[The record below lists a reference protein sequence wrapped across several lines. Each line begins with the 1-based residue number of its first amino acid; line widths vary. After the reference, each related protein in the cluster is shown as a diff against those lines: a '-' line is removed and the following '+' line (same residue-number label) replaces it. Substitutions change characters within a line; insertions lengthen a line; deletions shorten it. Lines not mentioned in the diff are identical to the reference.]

1 MISIMDPY
9 LISENEEIRNYATEV
24 FIILFRRQND
34 KVFIESNLDNSI
46 MRKLNTLSQNG
57 QQKEVDLLMTSMK
70 KMIKKS
76 IDLRLQDRLLS
87 LCGTDGKTTPFTLVQ
102 AIIIKAIAP
111 VISSKIFSKRIY
123 YVVLRG
129 LNDEL
134 EAKVLR
140 TDEDTTQAM
149 LHSYAE
155 ILSGTTKID
164 QQQSHD
170 EIEKFYDA
178 CLANGRPGLYIDL
191 MAVYCAHELTE
202 IDNDEAD
209 VYLGRILKYMNN
221 PDAKLVEKV
230 ILCMNALFNKLPK
243 ESQFLLVPTIRYNIE
258 DQAISFIPHVTDS
271 EEDSMQAHLYHK
283 KVQTIEMFRLPIGVS
298 SLVAMIKEAIMH
310 GSVHVRTASAFC
322 FKYLLDFTPPEV
334 IKKEVI
340 KICGAL
346 IRVVNDKFAQELKL
360 QIFFALRLIQ
370 LKGTQAAKG
379 MQPQLQTTFLKTFGD
394 P

>member
-1 MISIMDPY
+1 
-9 LISENEEIRNYATEV
+9 
-24 FIILFRRQND
+24 
-34 KVFIESNLDNSI
+34 

-57 QQKEVDLLMTSMK
+57 QQKEIDLLVISMK

-129 LNDEL
+129 LNEEL

-140 TDEDTTQAM
+140 TDEETTQAM

-191 MAVYCAHELTE
+191 MAVYCGHELTE

-221 PDAKLVEKV
+221 SDPKLVEKV
-230 ILCMNALFNKLPK
+230 ILCMNSLFNKLPK

-258 DQAISFIPHVTDS
+258 DQAISFIPQVGDS
-271 EEDSMQAHLYHK
+271 DEDSILAHLYHK
-283 KVQTIEMFRLPIGVS
+283 KV
-298 SLVAMIKEAIMH
+298 
-310 GSVHVRTASAFC
+310 
-322 FKYLLDFTPPEV
+322 
-334 IKKEVI
+334 
-340 KICGAL
+340 
-346 IRVVNDKFAQELKL
+346 
-360 QIFFALRLIQ
+360 
-370 LKGTQAAKG
+370 
-379 MQPQLQTTFLKTFGD
+379 
-394 P
+394 

>member
-1 MISIMDPY
+1 MASAASHRLLCQISPRLISIMDPY
-9 LISENEEIRNYATEV
+9 LISETEEIRNFATEV

-57 QQKEVDLLMTSMK
+57 QQKEIDLLVISMK

-129 LNDEL
+129 LNEEL

-140 TDEDTTQAM
+140 TDEETTQAM

-191 MAVYCAHELTE
+191 MAVYCGHELTE

-221 PDAKLVEKV
+221 SDPKLVEKV
-230 ILCMNALFNKLPK
+230 ILCMNSLFNKLPK

-258 DQAISFIPHVTDS
+258 DQAISFIPQVGDS
-271 EEDSMQAHLYHK
+271 DEDSILAHLYHK
-283 KVQTIEMFRLPIGVS
+283 KV
-298 SLVAMIKEAIMH
+298 
-310 GSVHVRTASAFC
+310 
-322 FKYLLDFTPPEV
+322 
-334 IKKEVI
+334 
-340 KICGAL
+340 
-346 IRVVNDKFAQELKL
+346 
-360 QIFFALRLIQ
+360 
-370 LKGTQAAKG
+370 
-379 MQPQLQTTFLKTFGD
+379 
-394 P
+394 